1 MVRLSEKMSSMI
13 EEDTKSSS
21 YLSSNKMIYI
31 EVDLDSDDYMCNQ
44 FNQYGDE
51 FKELTLNIA
60 DTVSSKSQLFQNG
73 TSGINVTKLKSYI
86 HQNNILDQELNSQVC
101 KNSNLD
107 NEIPTMKS
115 YPPNHIF
122 QNKLHQISSSHEK
135 CVSDM
140 KEGSRNKTELL
151 QNNIKTPNMDF
162 CVTDNSKEECYQPKT
177 VFPTDEN
184 DEKSVV
190 LSNKSSEKQKVS
202 DIAILSSCINNNC
215 FLSKEIIDIPCS
227 RDSFSQDSA
236 FEDYSSLSSLSV
248 NSTESDTSD
257 LAEQFGNILKISSRK
272 KIVEDEPW
280 QHIEDFNEITLD
292 DNGSD
297 EDDDDD
303 YNVTESDTSDLTEQ
317 FGNILKISSRKKI
330 VEDEPWKHIEDFNE
344 ITLDDNGN
352 NEDDDDDYNVTK
364 DNEFSDKF
372 SLSQPFWNS
381 RGLKHLQT
389 PEISKDN
396 NNGLT
401 PCKRPFDDGCRCN
414 DSDNFKTS
422 YTSSSSIKST
432 HMILC
437 HDPSQITSE
446 KRKKTPPEKEKIT
459 VNNSENCNISS
470 YVTENLEELKA
481 VYECLDIKFPS
492 DDSTIPSPV
501 HPEACSALNSQ
512 SNGCQKLPISD
523 PSFKVTTECYNS
535 KITMEMPYMEQLP
548 NSYQNQMPHTSNPN
562 FIYFPTQVICISS
575 TASQKRNIN
584 QQQIDG
590 LTKEDFRKIGGSGTH
605 LHEAAENNNVY
616 LLEALLKQLD
626 KLQFKQHI
634 INFKNDYQQTALHLA
649 VIKNFPSMVH
659 ILINHGADVNILA
672 KSCQED
678 SSKFEAPLHLAAS
691 RLKRILVKELL
702 TAKDIDLD
710 IKNSDGQTALHCA
723 VQAPHPAGTD
733 KTFIIKKLIQM
744 KANPSCKIYNHIRY
758 WKTIHSNMSED
769 I

>member
-1 MVRLSEKMSSMI
+1 MVHLSEKMSDMI

-31 EVDLDSDDYMCNQ
+31 EVDLNSDGYMCNQ

-60 DTVSSKSQLFQNG
+60 DTVSSESQLFQNG
-73 TSGINVTKLKSYI
+73 TSNINVTELKSCI
-86 HQNNILDQELNSQVC
+86 HQNNILDQELNSQVY

-140 KEGSRNKTELL
+140 KEIPRNKTELL
-151 QNNIKTPNMDF
+151 QNNIKAPNVDF
-162 CVTDNSKEECYQPKT
+162 CVTDNNKEECYQPKT
-177 VFPTDEN
+177 VFLTDEN
-184 DEKSVV
+184 DENSVV
-190 LSNKSSEKQKVS
+190 LDISSKNVVGINKSLSDKYETTKTNVEIISNQSSKKQKVS
-202 DIAILSSCINNNC
+202 DNAILSSCINNNC

-227 RDSFSQDSA
+227 QDSFSQDS

-257 LAEQFGNILKISSRK
+257 LAEQFGNILKISNRK

-280 QHIEDFNEITLD
+280 KHVEDFNEITLD

-297 EDDDDD
+297 EDDDD
-303 YNVTESDTSDLTEQ
+303 Y
-317 FGNILKISSRKKI
+317 
-330 VEDEPWKHIEDFNE
+330 
-344 ITLDDNGN
+344 
-352 NEDDDDDYNVTK
+352 VTK
-364 DNEFSDKF
+364 DNDFSDKF
-372 SLSQPFWNS
+372 SFSQPFWNS

-389 PEISKDN
+389 PEIPKDN
-396 NNGLT
+396 KNGLT

-414 DSDNFKTS
+414 DNNGFENS
-422 YTSSSSIKST
+422 YTPCSGIKST
-432 HMILC
+432 HKILC
-437 HDPSQITSE
+437 PDPSQITSE
-446 KRKKTPPEKEKIT
+446 KGKKTPPKKEIIT
-459 VNNSENCNISS
+459 MNNSENCNISP

-481 VYECLDIKFPS
+481 VYECLHIKFPS
-492 DDSTIPSPV
+492 DDSTISSPV

-512 SNGCQKLPISD
+512 SNGCQKHSISD
-523 PSFKVTTECYNS
+523 SSFKVSTEHCNS
-535 KITMEMPYMEQLP
+535 KIAKEMPYVEQPP
-548 NSYQNQMPHTSNPN
+548 NSYQNQMPHTPNPN
-562 FIYFPTQVICISS
+562 LIYFQTPVISFIC
-575 TASQKRNIN
+575 TASQKRKIN

-590 LTKEDFRKIGGSGTH
+590 LTKEDFRKIGGSGTC

-634 INFKNDYQQTALHLA
+634 INFRNNYEQTALHLA

-659 ILINHGADVNILA
+659 ILIKHGADVNILA

-691 RLKRILVKELL
+691 KLKRTLVKELL

-710 IKNSDGQTALHCA
+710 LKNSDGQTALHCA
-723 VQAPHPAGTD
+723 VQTPHSTGTD
-733 KTFIIKKLIQM
+733 KTFIISKLIKM
-744 KANPSCKIYNHIRY
+744 NANPSCKMYNHIHY
-758 WKTIHSNMSED
+758 
-769 I
+769 